1 MRVLN
6 KQRQHMNK
14 IRILQNEVQFDEQDS
29 SLHVETTIPTSPF
42 EILKIK
48 ILVDQSAYLEIYQES
63 QEESKMN
70 IVFEISQNVSF
81 HILEI
86 CKSSK
91 LKIKYEYNL
100 DAYSDVTVTKFYD
113 CDHVKELDLIQLN
126 GEYASINHHLKT
138 ITKEKQRFDLVT
150 YHNAAHTE
158 SHMLNHGVNIKEGS
172 IDFQVTSIVYQGIKG
187 CTLNQN
193 NRIIT
198 MNDQKCNIEP
208 ILLIEEEDV
217 VANHSAHIG
226 QFDKEQLFYIMS
238 RGIRED
244 KALQLLIKGFLLESV
259 SETDSIQKIIEQ
271 YWG

>member
-1 MRVLN
+1 
-6 KQRQHMNK
+6 MNK
-14 IRILQNEVQFDEQDS
+14 IRILQNKVQLEEQDS
-29 SLHVETTIPTSPF
+29 SLYVETTIPASPF
-42 EILKIK
+42 EVLKLKIFVK
-48 ILVDQSAYLEIYQES
+48 QSTYLELYQES
-63 QEESKMN
+63 EEESKID
-70 IVFEISQNVSF
+70 IVFEVSQNVSF
-81 HILEI
+81 HVLEI

-91 LKIKYEYNL
+91 LKIRYEYSL

-113 CDHVKELDLIQLN
+113 CDFVKELDLIELN

-138 ITKEKQRFDLVT
+138 IAKEKQRFDLVT

-158 SHMLNHGVNIKEGS
+158 SYMLNHGVNIEEGS
-172 IDFQVTSIVYQGIKG
+172 IDFQVTSIVYQGMKG

-208 ILLIEEEDV
+208 ILLIEEDDV

-226 QFDKEQLFYIMS
+226 QFDEEQLFYLMS
-238 RGIRED
+238 RGIQKE

-259 SETDSIQKIIEQ
+259 SEIDSIQKIIEQ